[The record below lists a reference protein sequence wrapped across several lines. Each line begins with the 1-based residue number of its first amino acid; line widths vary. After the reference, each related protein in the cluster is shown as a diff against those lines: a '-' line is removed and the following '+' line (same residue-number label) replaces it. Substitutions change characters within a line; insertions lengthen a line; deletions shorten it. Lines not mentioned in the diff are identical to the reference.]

1 MATKDNLI
9 ERILDVFGDINT
21 GVEFAGLIVKMYKQ
35 WKKTGDTHSSEM
47 KKEMRRQAGKA
58 YRLYRDYRKY
68 KQESLGEPERED
80 ILGYW
85 ESCLKR
91 DILPCVPDMVSEGI
105 ATQEEAEVMLPYLI
119 KEWMEIPDYV
129 EWMHSLLAES
139 KQHELMNMV
148 ENIQRMTESISV
160 LAEEMKKQGISGT
173 AHILSSKS
181 ITDSQCDC
189 RDLDVKYYYM
199 VDNNFYTMLRVISA
213 DRDIPCADANE
224 KVMELLRNNQ
234 PVIISGNG
242 GLGKTSLM
250 MRVAVQWVKDGN
262 LAVWLSLSRENK
274 MAEQDAENFLEA
286 LLLAAE
292 KQRILLCIDNPFEG
306 RASLSMLQ
314 KVWQDKARVQ
324 IILAERTNRLAILT
338 DSDKNYLYHWFDGAG
353 VVYLRGVNQEKQ
365 KFHLNNYEEFFFEDS
380 AERRKEILEKCT
392 SYLVKEEIITEE
404 KKEYS
409 IQTILDKY
417 EKPSVSLVEL
427 IYRALFELKKNADRP
442 DGIQMDWEE
451 WGDFITSE
459 FSGVRKGFYLYGIIA
474 ALKEFN
480 ISIKLSLFCRFF
492 PEIEERELRRS
503 LKARLMSHHIEP
515 VIFQEKDNIMMPKHD
530 VVAELFF
537 LFNKRKVSISDI
549 LADLLDSMEEKEI
562 KDLLLNMINKKE
574 MQKGKKN
581 GIEQVNY
588 WSVMDKIYTY
598 AQTEKIRLPKEERA
612 NLCLGLLWSN
622 WRDEH
627 ISPVQIE
634 ERLNELAPEAGK
646 KLVFK
651 KLYTEW
657 GIFLRELG
665 KYQLAEEKLREVMG
679 NDEGDVKSR
688 TELGKLLSRHGGRGR
703 EEEAE
708 KLFREVINDLDTEN
722 VPARTELGILLAGR
736 REWAADIEA
745 EELFKKAIEIDPY
758 NLPPHTE
765 LGILLERQERYEEA
779 EKVLREAME
788 IDANHVQ
795 SRTVLGRILGKEWE
809 LDKTRIEKLEEA
821 EKVLREAIAIND
833 GDYRSKLELGIVLA
847 KKLGSKK
854 EAKELLKE
862 ALTWEPENRR
872 VHSAL
877 KSLSKQKASKNAGRK
892 RRT

>member
-1 MATKDNLI
+1 MDTKDNLI
-9 ERILDVFGDINT
+9 ERILDVFGGINT
-21 GVEFAGLIVKMYKQ
+21 SVEFAGLIVKMYKQ

-58 YRLYRDYRKY
+58 YRLYYDYWKY
-68 KQESLGEPERED
+68 KQKSLGKPEREN

-85 ESCLKR
+85 ESCLER
-91 DILPCVPDMVSEGI
+91 DTLPCVSDMVSEGI
-105 ATQEEAEVMLPYLI
+105 AAQEEAEVMLPYLI
-119 KEWMEIPDYV
+119 KEWMEIPAYV
-129 EWMHSLLAES
+129 GWMHSLLAES
-139 KQHELMNMV
+139 NQHELMNMV
-148 ENIQRMTESISV
+148 ENIQRMTESISA
-160 LAEEMKKQGISGT
+160 LAEEMKKEGISGT

-181 ITDSQCDC
+181 ITDSRCDC
-189 RDLDVKYYYM
+189 CDSDVKYYYM

-224 KVMELLRNNQ
+224 KVMELLRDNK

-250 MRVAVQWVKDGN
+250 MRAAVQWVKDGN
-262 LAVWLSLSRENK
+262 LAVWLSLSGENK
-274 MAEQDAENFLEA
+274 MAEQDAGNFLKA
-286 LLLAAE
+286 LLSAAE

-306 RASLSMLQ
+306 RDSLSKLQ
-314 KVWQDKARVQ
+314 KIWKDKPRVQ

-365 KFHLNNYEEFFFEDS
+365 KFHLNNYEEYFFRDS
-380 AERRKEILEKCT
+380 AERRREILEKCT

-459 FSGVRKGFYLYGIIA
+459 FSGVRKNFYLYGIIA

-503 LKARLMSHHIEP
+503 LKARLMTHHIEP

-537 LFNKRKVSISDI
+537 LFNKRKVSISEI
-549 LADLLDSMEEKEI
+549 LVDLLDSMEEKEI
-562 KDLLLNMINKKE
+562 KDLLLNMVNKKE
-574 MQKGKKN
+574 MQKGKRN
-581 GIEQVNY
+581 GIESVDY
-588 WSVMDKIYTY
+588 WDIMNKIYSNV
-598 AQTEKIRLPKEERA
+598 QEEKIKIHKAERA
-612 NLCLGLLWSN
+612 NLCLGMLWSN
-622 WRDEH
+622 QRDEK
-627 ISPVQIE
+627 IPPAKME
-634 ERLNELAPEAGK
+634 ERLNQLAPEVNK
-646 KLVFK
+646 ELVFK

-657 GIFLRELG
+657 GIFLREQE
-665 KYQLAEEKLREVMG
+665 KYQLAEEKLREVMDI
-679 NDEGDVKSR
+679 DEEDVKSR
-688 TELGKLLSRHGGRGR
+688 TELGKLLSRHGGSKRK
-703 EEEAE
+703 EEAE
-708 KLFREVINDLDTEN
+708 KLFRQVIDDLDKEN
-722 VPARTELGILLAGR
+722 VPARTELGMLLAGK

-745 EELFKKAIEIDPY
+745 EELFKNAIEIDPY

-765 LGILLERQERYEEA
+765 LGRLLERKERYAEA
-779 EKVLREAME
+779 EYYLREAMD
-788 IDANHVQ
+788 IDPNHVQ
-795 SRTVLGRILGKEWE
+795 SRTVLGRILGKEE
-809 LDKTRIEKLEEA
+809 RLDEA
-821 EKVLREAIAIND
+821 EKVLREAIKKSESSRD
-833 GDYRSKLELGIVLA
+833 CRPKLELGIVLT
-847 KKLGSKK
+847 KKPGSEK
-854 EAKELLKE
+854 EAKELLME

-877 KSLSKQKASKNAGRK
+877 KSLSKQKSRKNTGRK
-892 RRT
+892 RRR